1 MSTGLIPGAN
11 GDSSIC
17 NDGNLDSL
25 VYAVYGFMPISILK
39 AASSS
44 TPRNGHAY
52 KSFSPFRGTIGACF
66 TLHSSLFTLHSLL
79 SLHPVRYEDIS
90 FPGNL
95 IVAVRS
101 EDEPSAVRG
110 EHRAAIECRIVGYS
124 LEPGPVHVHHVE
136 IEVPS
141 LRIG

>member
-66 TLHSSLFTLHSLL
+66 TLHSSLFTLYSHSTQSAMKILVSPGTLSWRFEAKTSLL
-79 SLHPVRYEDIS
+79 
-90 FPGNL
+90 
-95 IVAVRS
+95 
-101 EDEPSAVRG
+101 PSGVNIG
-110 EHRAAIECRIVGYS
+110 KPSNVG
-124 LEPGPVHVHHVE
+124 L
-136 IEVPS
+136 
-141 LRIG
+141 